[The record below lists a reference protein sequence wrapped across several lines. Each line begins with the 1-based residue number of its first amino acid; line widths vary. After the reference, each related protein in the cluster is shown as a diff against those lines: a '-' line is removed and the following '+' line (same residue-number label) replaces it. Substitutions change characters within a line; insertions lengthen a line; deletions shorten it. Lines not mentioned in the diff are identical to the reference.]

1 MLSVVWAP
9 AFVFFLHQ
17 VSVWVT
23 NGEYWW
29 DEPMHVAGGMAIA
42 WMGTRLL
49 RVGREYRRIPVL
61 PQWFTVVVLGGF
73 VMTAGVIWEW
83 YEYIRWIAFDPTMEL
98 TLADTLK
105 DLVMDAVGG
114 AMVAVAASKTSAT

>member
-83 YEYIRWIAFDPTMEL
+83 YEYIRWIAYDPAMEL

-114 AMVAVAASKTSAT
+114 VMVAVFGFRSSI